1 MQALDLFFPPRCV
14 SCKRRGNWFC
24 PRCRGQIEVIT
35 PPFCEHCGQGTSGEA
50 LCVNCMRQRTRVDG
64 LRAAAY
70 LEGPLR
76 EAIHAFKYKGVREL
90 AGPLGEILAEAYTR
104 YALPV
109 DVIVPVPLHA
119 ARHSQRGFN
128 QSLLLAE
135 ELAARV
141 QRPLNHRDLRRV
153 RDTPSQVGLGA
164 ADRRTNVHNA
174 FAWQGGSLAGQRLL
188 LIDDVCTT
196 GATIESCAAAVYA
209 AGATSVWGLALTR
222 DRWKDP
228 SRLALS

>member
-1 MQALDLFFPPRCV
+1 
-14 SCKRRGNWFC
+14 
-24 PRCRGQIEVIT
+24 
-35 PPFCEHCGQGTSGEA
+35 
-50 LCVNCMRQRTRVDG
+50 
-64 LRAAAY
+64 
-70 LEGPLR
+70 
-76 EAIHAFKYKGVREL
+76 
-90 AGPLGEILAEAYTR
+90 
-104 YALPV
+104 
-109 DVIVPVPLHA
+109 
-119 ARHSQRGFN
+119 
-128 QSLLLAE
+128 
-135 ELAARV
+135 
-141 QRPLNHRDLRRV
+141 
-153 RDTPSQVGLGA
+153 LGA